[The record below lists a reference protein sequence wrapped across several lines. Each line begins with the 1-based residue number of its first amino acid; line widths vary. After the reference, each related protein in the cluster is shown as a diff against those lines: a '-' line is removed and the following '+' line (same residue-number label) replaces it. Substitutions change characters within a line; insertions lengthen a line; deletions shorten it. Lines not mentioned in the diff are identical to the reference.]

1 MKCNVCGK
9 EFGNGAN
16 CQNCGSDLITA
27 RGNYKDGGYT
37 IPTLPPKNEDGET
50 PKTKPLTPPIANNS
64 IICYNCA
71 EVIPD
76 DSEYCPYCRIQL
88 FVVCPKCGHKYSSR
102 FIVCNHCGT
111 EREEYLEKQRKLE
124 QQRQEQL
131 RKQQEVERQR
141 KLEQERQERLRK
153 QQQEEERQRQYEE
166 RQRQLRERLQQLEE
180 NRQELLKQE
189 QLRIQRLRTVRRIV
203 SCVILLF
210 AVLLVFVQVGIS
222 IIMLLVWL
230 ILTLYWHKT
239 HKL

>member
-153 QQQEEERQRQYEE
+153 QQQEEERQRQ
-166 RQRQLRERLQQLEE
+166 LRERLQQLEE

>member
-37 IPTLPPKNEDGET
+37 IPSLPPKNEDGET

-153 QQQEEERQRQYEE
+153 QQQEEERQRQ
-166 RQRQLRERLQQLEE
+166 LRERLQQLEE

-210 AVLLVFVQVGIS
+210 AVLLFFVQVGIS